1 MSYGYVLKIV
11 GFIVCVIEVY
21 CWVLVIQLLFGEVW
35 WSLVNFKMFC
45 FLDDEVVIMCVQLG
59 FMDMFDDDCLYLDFV
74 FGKVLEDVG
83 EYVVL
88 FDYYVVGN
96 VCCYVQLYYD
106 LVEMYV
112 WVEYICCQY
121 MCEFF
126 VVCVGSGSVVCDLIF
141 IVGLLCFG
149 FILIEQIF
157 FSYSQVE
164 GMMELF
170 EVILIIWLLCE
181 QVEGEGVMLYYE
193 VLVWFDVDVLCEL
206 GECYLVYMCIYCKIV
221 VLLFIDK
228 MLNNFMYIGLIQLM
242 LFNVIIIDVCWY
254 LMVCCFFGFKQYFV
268 CGQSFSYWLD
278 DFVCYYM
285 DYVWLMV
292 YFDVVLFGCVYWVI
306 YEWMV
311 EDIEGEVW
319 WLLVYCG
326 LLFEEVCLCFFENEC
341 LVCIVSFEQVCW
353 FIYCEGVDQ
362 WWYYVLWLGLLEEG
376 LGEVLWMYF
385 VVLV

>member
-1 MSYGYVLKIV
+1 
-11 GFIVCVIEVY
+11 
-21 CWVLVIQLLFGEVW
+21 
-35 WSLVNFKMFC
+35 
-45 FLDDEVVIMCVQLG
+45 
-59 FMDMFDDDCLYLDFV
+59 
-74 FGKVLEDVG
+74 
-83 EYVVL
+83 
-88 FDYYVVGN
+88 
-96 VCCYVQLYYD
+96 
-106 LVEMYV
+106 
-112 WVEYICCQY
+112 
-121 MCEFF
+121 
-126 VVCVGSGSVVCDLIF
+126 
-141 IVGLLCFG
+141 
-149 FILIEQIF
+149 
-157 FSYSQVE
+157 
-164 GMMELF
+164 MMELLLLI
-170 EVILIIWLLCE
+170 VIICELCQCDGNLE
-181 QVEGEGVMLYYE
+181 IMFYYD
-193 VLVWFDVDVLCEL
+193 VLVGLEFVELVVL
-206 GECYLVYMCIYCKIV
+206 GEDYLCCVQVYCCEGW
-221 VLLFIDK
+221 LLFIDK